1 MIPGGLPAVCGLFLY
16 FKKKSY
22 VRSVLLVLFALSI
35 TSVSTNETRASQS
48 EYNVDSD
55 YAAVEPQFSDP
66 SGYIA
71 ENSRLSLSA
80 PEGYAVYYTVDG
92 SKPTTD
98 SIKYTGE
105 IVLEA
110 PPSILTVDEDQL
122 PDIPVISLV
131 MEYND
136 LLDYELLKC

>member
-55 YAAVEPQFSDP
+55 YAAVEP
-66 SGYIA
+66 
-71 ENSRLSLSA
+71 
-80 PEGYAVYYTVDG
+80 
-92 SKPTTD
+92 
-98 SIKYTGE
+98 
-105 IVLEA
+105 
-110 PPSILTVDEDQL
+110 
-122 PDIPVISLV
+122 
-131 MEYND
+131 
-136 LLDYELLKC
+136 